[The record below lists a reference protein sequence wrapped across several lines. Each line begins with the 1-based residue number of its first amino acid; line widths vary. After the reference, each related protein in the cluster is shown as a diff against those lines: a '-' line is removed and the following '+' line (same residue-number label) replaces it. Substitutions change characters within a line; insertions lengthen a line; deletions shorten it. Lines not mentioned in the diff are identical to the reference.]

1 MLAEDGKDLFP
12 EDDRQTEIPGSRTAG
27 ETPFERA
34 VREGVERAEAPVV
47 CIDGTPVVDALAALE
62 VPRTS
67 PFAASV
73 SP

>member
-1 MLAEDGKDLFP
+1 MLAEDGKDLFA
-12 EDDRQTEIPGSRTAG
+12 EEDRQTEIPGSRTAG

-34 VREGVERAEAPVV
+34 EAPVV
-47 CIDGTPVVDALAALE
+47 CIDGTPVVDALTALE